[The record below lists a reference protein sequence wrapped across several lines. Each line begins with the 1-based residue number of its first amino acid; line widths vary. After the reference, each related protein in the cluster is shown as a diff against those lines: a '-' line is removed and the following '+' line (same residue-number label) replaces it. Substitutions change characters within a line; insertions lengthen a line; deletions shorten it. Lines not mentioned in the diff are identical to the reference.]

1 MITRDKRISK
11 YLDLVLLELS
21 NLLNASALSA
31 HTGIY
36 VFAVTIKTCILLI
49 FVSLF
54 VTTGKETQE
63 FAKSTRERL
72 TKSFKEELDRNHDG
86 YLDEV
91 CVVKCALFFFCL
103 RSNRFWRDALFGVS
117 VAWHPKN
124 GSGVAFWYDI
134 IFVRSLIFVFIC
146 APLERDETLDS
157 SRGGWGPHS
166 VWSSSSH
173 EAGRRQ

>member
-1 MITRDKRISK
+1 M
-11 YLDLVLLELS
+11 LELS

-91 CVVKCALFFFCL
+91 CVVKCALCFFFCL
-103 RSNRFWRDALFGVS
+103 RSSRFWRDALFGVS
-117 VAWHPKN
+117 VA
-124 GSGVAFWYDI
+124 
-134 IFVRSLIFVFIC
+134 
-146 APLERDETLDS
+146 
-157 SRGGWGPHS
+157 
-166 VWSSSSH
+166 
-173 EAGRRQ
+173 